1 VPLFLSVAKA
11 VGGDNLPIM
20 QDDRVHWNGQPIAV
34 VLAETQE
41 RPDHATSLIR
51 TARGAANSFRPY
63 FQAASR
69 SFAPTRA
76 TRTKSAD
83 TAARLGVSLA
93 GNSYSGA
100 ASLSFDGLC

>member
-41 RPDHATSLIR
+41 RADHATSLIR
-51 TARGAANSFRPY
+51 VAYEEDDAENDFSWT
-63 FQAASR
+63 
-69 SFAPTRA
+69 TEV
-76 TRTKSAD
+76 D
-83 TAARLGVSLA
+83 H
-93 GNSYSGA
+93 
-100 ASLSFDGLC
+100 